1 MNILHGTAA
10 AALFQKA
17 FEIPEEEILI
27 FNDVLSY
34 GALKTYTDIKSWKTF
49 REKSWHTL
57 DPYSQRVFH
66 EIARDFYTNF
76 NDFKSA
82 DSYNLWIGT
91 GLGDQLLLAF
101 IIHLIIYHELDI
113 QKLSVY
119 QFETIKRKHFD
130 IEAWGIALL
139 HAEEIKNH
147 PTPYTLTDKQI
158 AVAKGAWEA
167 VTSPTPKKYL
177 KHLHGDINHLFLL
190 TKALGFL
197 FLRYPD
203 IKTGLPY
210 WDKVLLES
218 AQKHHPKCA
227 RIIGDVLG
235 YEFHAKYNLDTVGD
249 DYLFSRL
256 KNLGKPSLKKPLIKT
271 NAFNLPMRET
281 KIDILPNAKKVL
293 SGEINMIQENGID
306 DWVCGVHLNSSSGG
320 VWVRDGK
327 SLLWQTI
334 ER

>member
-57 DPYSQRVFH
+57 DPYAQRVFH

-76 NDFKSA
+76 DDFKSA
-82 DSYNLWIGT
+82 DSYHLWLGT

-113 QKLSVY
+113 QKLSIY
-119 QFETIKRKHFD
+119 QFETIKRKHFN

-147 PTPYTLTDKQI
+147 P
-158 AVAKGAWEA
+158 A
-167 VTSPTPKKYL
+167 PT
-177 KHLHGDINHLFLL
+177 H
-190 TKALGFL
+190 
-197 FLRYPD
+197 
-203 IKTGLPY
+203 
-210 WDKVLLES
+210 
-218 AQKHHPKCA
+218 
-227 RIIGDVLG
+227 
-235 YEFHAKYNLDTVGD
+235 
-249 DYLFSRL
+249 
-256 KNLGKPSLKKPLIKT
+256 
-271 NAFNLPMRET
+271 
-281 KIDILPNAKKVL
+281 
-293 SGEINMIQENGID
+293 
-306 DWVCGVHLNSSSGG
+306 
-320 VWVRDGK
+320 
-327 SLLWQTI
+327 
-334 ER
+334 